1 MDFGGYKGDS
11 WQGSFDSGFDSSLD
25 NRLDSGF
32 NEVSDEDFEGDL
44 DLDLEC
50 FDSYMKKDEEYAQD
64 IGEDFEQ
71 DLDFDL
77 ENYSQE
83 EENEQFED
91 VLEAD
96 LDSDLENEDEA
107 VKEEKFIKEVY
118 VQADE
123 TNDKA
128 DEEISGEVVPYM
140 ELEDSG
146 EEAEKGLEL
155 EKSEEEIKESKELED
170 SEGEI
175 EENKEPK
182 DSEEELK
189 EGMESEESEEQVKGN
204 EESEDSG
211 AEIKKNKELETS
223 EEEIKKDV
231 EVEAS
236 EEEIREEKESEDSGA
251 ETKEDKELETSEEE
265 IKKDVEVEASEEE
278 IREEKESEDSG
289 AEIKED
295 KELEASEGEIETDVE
310 KESVE
315 SEKLDKEIEEDLTP
329 KESGEKEEEFKTP
342 KQISEEMHRSI
353 RETWMK
359 GYNPEEQLGSIKNQ
373 QERMELYK
381 QGLAEMGNLE
391 LSQVKELTSTEI
403 VALYHSLQKM
413 ESSEMSSNL
422 SQEVKIQ
429 KAYEEIKEKRE
440 REQIVYRKNLEV
452 AEEYLEQDSQ
462 EWNRTFVTN
471 DGRELTYKA
480 AVVEVQRDA
489 QGLLEQ
495 IEKEKDITFSA
506 EIRDKLNEKIL
517 LSLAMQQKKTDQRGI
532 GEHGVKHIYGNYQR
546 TKNALSEQRP
556 EVRLAGLISQIHHD
570 EGYSTNE
577 IHNSSDEKA
586 RRAAEKLHD
595 VYSGEIFARNH
606 EKFYQ
611 KIFGNID
618 DTDKKDLMYGIK
630 EAIDKHN
637 TSRPNEIKKHIN
649 PENKEGLS
657 DEAHLVVSAVHI
669 SDKIA
674 LGEREKMA
682 EFYETP
688 EVASILQKVYD
699 LDSMIKIKEP
709 DHTQGN
715 TKIYD
720 YLKMKSD
727 QAHEEIKYSLQDK
740 LVQIINENES
750 YPKELKKDF
759 CEAVRKD
766 VSQQSAKFVNS
777 MNVVDTPPDALK
789 YVKTNEGI
797 KAEISLNAID
807 AETLEKSIG
816 KNLVQRQFAKLFE
829 DLGCSE
835 NVKEQLA
842 AELLKN
848 GKVELDEQNVVV
860 NLRHLSLEEVRQQ
873 ANEAGVL
880 EKRLDVRQALENL
893 KLHEYKRKDEIQL
906 LNETN
911 QILSKGKE
919 KIDKAD
925 ILVLKRCCN
934 IIQGDIG
941 RSTMQW
947 INDCMRS
954 SNYREAAYS
963 LAIEMKKNILKGVI
977 CNE

>member
-1 MDFGGYKGDS
+1 M
-11 WQGSFDSGFDSSLD
+11 
-25 NRLDSGF
+25 
-32 NEVSDEDFEGDL
+32 
-44 DLDLEC
+44 
-50 FDSYMKKDEEYAQD
+50 
-64 IGEDFEQ
+64 
-71 DLDFDL
+71 
-77 ENYSQE
+77 
-83 EENEQFED
+83 
-91 VLEAD
+91 
-96 LDSDLENEDEA
+96 
-107 VKEEKFIKEVY
+107 
-118 VQADE
+118 
-123 TNDKA
+123 
-128 DEEISGEVVPYM
+128 
-140 ELEDSG
+140 
-146 EEAEKGLEL
+146 
-155 EKSEEEIKESKELED
+155 
-170 SEGEI
+170 
-175 EENKEPK
+175 
-182 DSEEELK
+182 
-189 EGMESEESEEQVKGN
+189 
-204 EESEDSG
+204 
-211 AEIKKNKELETS
+211 
-223 EEEIKKDV
+223 
-231 EVEAS
+231 
-236 EEEIREEKESEDSGA
+236 
-251 ETKEDKELETSEEE
+251 ETSEEE

-359 GYNPEEQLGSIKNQ
+359 GYNPEEQLESIKNQ

>member
-96 LDSDLENEDEA
+96 LDSDWENEDEA

-128 DEEISGEVVPYM
+128 DEEINGEVVPYM

-236 EEEIREEKESEDSGA
+236 EEEIREEKESEDSGV
-251 ETKEDKELETSEEE
+251 EIKEDKELETSEEE
-265 IKKDVEVEASEEE
+265 IEKDVEVEASEEE

-310 KESVE
+310 KESAE